1 MSYQELPANP
11 SPTESN
17 EFLVELLAPLGTI
30 STRMD
35 LLQRV
40 TKVTPGLND
49 LERTV
54 LLEGLAATQN
64 AAQRLA
70 KLLESMISEA
80 ARSDGSPLPFGVS
93 ESTAEARA

>member
-1 MSYQELPANP
+1 MMSEEQPAFP
-11 SPTESN
+11 AFAEPN
-17 EFLVELLAPLGTI
+17 ERLEELLAPLATI

-40 TKVTPGLND
+40 TVVTPGLTE

-54 LLEGLAATQN
+54 LLEGMTTTQA

-70 KLLESMISEA
+70 RLLETLISEA
-80 ARSDGSPLPFGVS
+80 APAQPNAGLP
-93 ESTAEARA
+93 STRDPPD